1 MTTGCTPYTPA
12 AEWPDLD
19 GSEGRGPLELQNNGQ
34 VLNHQHTFRNDSS
47 DTLGTLAKLIDAANW
62 LKRNHIKSAIKALNP
77 YNGTTQQLLTGSGSS
92 PGTWIESSLVSV
104 ASAVD
109 GKAGDV
115 VNVDAAFMLGLHIA
129 GSGLSG
135 CQAKLVIFYSDTST
149 EEDIDGS
156 EVQYVTVGAGV
167 GSLVNV
173 RYASGGRHVLS
184 ESGPFS
190 VYFHIRLANTE
201 YADVMGDGFLRTT
214 HFRVG

>member
-1 MTTGCTPYTPA
+1 MTAGCTPYTPSGT
-12 AEWPDLD
+12 WPDFD
-19 GSEGRGPLELQNNGQ
+19 GSGGNGPLELQDNGQ
-34 VLNHQHTFRNDSS
+34 VLTHAHTFRNDSS

-62 LKRNHIKSAIKALNP
+62 LKRNHVKGAVKALDP
-77 YNGTTQQLLTGSGSS
+77 YNGITQQLLTGTGGS

-109 GKAGDV
+109 GKAGDF
-115 VNVDAAFMLGLHIA
+115 VNIDAAFMLGLHIA

-173 RYASGGRHVLS
+173 RYVSGGRHVLS

-201 YADVMGDGFLRTT
+201 YADVMGDGFLRAT
-214 HFRVG
+214 HYRVG